1 MSAADTSPAPAETLP
16 EALRHVPAL
25 LRAELP
31 DQVPLAEV
39 ERTVAATYLEL
50 STGARIA
57 SFLPILTEKVA
68 RDRLVSVSGRRGKRA
83 RTAAA

>member
-1 MSAADTSPAPAETLP
+1 MSAADPPAAPAETLP
-16 EALRHVPAL
+16 EALRHVPAM

-50 STGARIA
+50 STGARIV

-68 RDRLVSVSGRRGKRA
+68 RDRLVSVSGRRSR
-83 RTAAA
+83 RTGSAAA